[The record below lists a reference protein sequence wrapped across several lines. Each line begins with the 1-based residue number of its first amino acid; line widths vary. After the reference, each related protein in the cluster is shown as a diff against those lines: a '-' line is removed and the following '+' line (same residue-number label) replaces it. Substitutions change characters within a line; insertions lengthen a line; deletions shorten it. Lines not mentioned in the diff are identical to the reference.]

1 MTNTEIEK
9 QETQAT
15 ETQGGQR
22 EQERFVA
29 PRARI
34 VETEN
39 AFVLTAEMPGVG
51 KDGVDV
57 SIEEDRLIVTGRR
70 NPETAPKGRMVYRE
84 TRQANYRRA
93 FELEGLIDADHVS
106 AKIEHGILRVEL
118 PKAESL
124 KPRKIEV
131 A

>member
-1 MTNTEIEK
+1 MSTENKSITA
-9 QETQAT
+9 ETDAQAK
-15 ETQGGQR
+15 
-22 EQERFVA
+22 ERFVA
-29 PRARI
+29 PRTRI

-51 KDGVDV
+51 KEGVTV
-57 SIEEDRLIVTGRR
+57 TIEDDHLVITGRR
-70 NPETAPKGRMVYRE
+70 TTPAPAGKTVYRE
-84 TRQANYRRA
+84 SHQANYRRA
-93 FELEGLIDADHVS
+93 FELEGLVEADKVH